1 MINCF
6 IGYNDVQES
15 WKISI
20 LNFCDSFEDGIC
32 TTVGLFE
39 DGICATVGQFLHHMT
54 LITKM
59 INALFKL
66 FFSIVEGFV

>member
-6 IGYNDVQES
+6 TGYNDVQES

-32 TTVGLFE
+32 TTVGLF
-39 DGICATVGQFLHHMT
+39 LHHMT
-54 LITKM
+54 LITKELK
-59 INALFKL
+59 ALFKL
-66 FFSIVEGFV
+66 FVNTEESFV